1 MEEPVRV
8 TGRGQTLRSVDGMC
22 KVLLLVVLI
31 AGSFVL
37 AAPARAAESVQVK
50 MTFTE
55 TFKEC
60 ALEDGV
66 CGHGE
71 IVPLGHATETTQFW
85 GACGGSCD
93 LRTIYLDGGTI
104 VAEETVSDFQ
114 CPGSCKAHHGFPG
127 SGTLDDVIVGGTGV
141 FEGATGTLTG
151 TVRFAAQ
158 KGTVELSGTI
168 SHGS

>member
-1 MEEPVRV
+1 MRKV
-8 TGRGQTLRSVDGMC
+8 
-22 KVLLLVVLI
+22 VLLVILI

-66 CGHGE
+66 CGHGQV
-71 IVPLGHATETTQFW
+71 IPLGQATETTQFW
-85 GACGGSCD
+85 GGCGGSCD
-93 LRTIYLDGGTI
+93 LRTIYLDGATI
-104 VAEETVSDFQ
+104 VAEETFSEFQ
-114 CPGSCKAHHGFPG
+114 CPGSCNAQHGSPG
-127 SGTLDDVIVGGTGV
+127 SGRLDDVIVGGTGV

-151 TVRFAAQ
+151 AVRFAAQ

-168 SHGS
+168 SYGS